1 MTEPI
6 VPPAGEPPE
15 EPQGGSIPVQQQ
27 GKFYTTEE
35 LQSLFNGRLKEE
47 RETLEKQLGLSD
59 LGLKIKD
66 VKDILKAKKEADEAK
81 KSELEKVTGER
92 DTHKADAQVA
102 RLEAAKIRAL
112 AKAGADP
119 EKIDALLKRVV
130 GNTPEEIEADVK
142 ELADLGLL
150 AVKTA
155 AKAAQGAGQTGIQRQ
170 SSSLSGMTRAEL
182 AEKSKDRVWY
192 EANRDAIMKALENK
206 EIK

>member
-1 MTEPI
+1 MTDPI
-6 VPPAGEPPE
+6 VPPTGTSPA
-15 EPQGGSIPVQQQ
+15 EPQGGSIPAQQQ
-27 GKFYTTEE
+27 GKLYTDGDLEKII
-35 LQSLFNGRLKEE
+35 SGRLKED
-47 RETLEKQLGLSD
+47 REAFEKQLGLSD

-155 AKAAQGAGQTGIQRQ
+155 AKAAQGAGNNGVPKNPAKRIWKTSEIAEM
-170 SSSLSGMTRAEL
+170 SSADHIKFKDEILL
-182 AEKSKDRVWY
+182 AMDEGRVI
-192 EANRDAIMKALENK
+192 EG
-206 EIK
+206 

>member
-1 MTEPI
+1 MTDPI
-6 VPPAGEPPE
+6 VPPTGTSPA
-15 EPQGGSIPVQQQ
+15 EPQGGSIPAQQQ
-27 GKFYTTEE
+27 GKLYTDGDLEKII
-35 LQSLFNGRLKEE
+35 SGRLKED
-47 RETLEKQLGLSD
+47 REAFEKQLGLSD

-155 AKAAQGAGQTGIQRQ
+155 AKAAQGAGNNGVPENPAKRIWKASEIAKM
-170 SSSLSGMTRAEL
+170 SSADHIKFKDEILL
-182 AEKSKDRVWY
+182 AMDEGRVI
-192 EANRDAIMKALENK
+192 EG
-206 EIK
+206 

>member
-1 MTEPI
+1 MTDPI
-6 VPPAGEPPE
+6 VPPTGTSPA
-15 EPQGGSIPVQQQ
+15 EPQGGSIPAQQQ
-27 GKFYTTEE
+27 GKLYTDGDLEKII
-35 LQSLFNGRLKEE
+35 SGRLKED
-47 RETLEKQLGLSD
+47 REAFEKQLGLSD

-155 AKAAQGAGQTGIQRQ
+155 AKAAQGAGNNGVPKNPAKRIWKASEIAEM
-170 SSSLSGMTRAEL
+170 SSADHIKFKDEILL
-182 AEKSKDRVWY
+182 AMDEGRVI
-192 EANRDAIMKALENK
+192 EG
-206 EIK
+206 

>member
-1 MTEPI
+1 MTDPI
-6 VPPAGEPPE
+6 VPPAGTSPA
-15 EPQGGSIPVQQQ
+15 EPQGGSIPAQQQ
-27 GKFYTTEE
+27 GKLYTDGDLEKII
-35 LQSLFNGRLKEE
+35 SGRLKED
-47 RETLEKQLGLSD
+47 REAFEKQLGLSD

-92 DTHKADAQVA
+92 DTHKADAQAA

-155 AKAAQGAGQTGIQRQ
+155 AKAAQGAGNNGVPKNPAKRIWKASEIAKM
-170 SSSLSGMTRAEL
+170 SSADHIKFKDEILL
-182 AEKSKDRVWY
+182 AMDEGRVI
-192 EANRDAIMKALENK
+192 EG
-206 EIK
+206 